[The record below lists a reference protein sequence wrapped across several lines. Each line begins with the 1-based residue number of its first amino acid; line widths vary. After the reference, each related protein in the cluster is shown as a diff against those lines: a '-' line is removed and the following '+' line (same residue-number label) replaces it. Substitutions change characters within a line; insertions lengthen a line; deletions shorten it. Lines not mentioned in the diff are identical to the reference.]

1 MLESMDTNLII
12 NQLPYQSP
20 FLFVDGL
27 ERVNEM
33 GAKGNYTFKRELE
46 FYKGHFKANPITPGV
61 ILTECCAQIGLVCL
75 GIFLLNKEQKPK
87 NPKIGLSS
95 SQMEFYKPVLPG
107 ERVTVTSK
115 KIYFRFHKLK
125 CEVRMHNSNSDL
137 VCKGILSGM
146 LKADSN
152 E

>member
-1 MLESMDTNLII
+1 MIV

-20 FLFVDGL
+20 FLFVDEL
-27 ERVNEM
+27 DRIDEM

-46 FYKGHFKANPITPGV
+46 FYKGHFKAYPITPGV

-75 GIFLLNKEQKPK
+75 GIFLLNEEQKSK
-87 NPKIGLSS
+87 NPIIGLSS

-107 ERVTVTSK
+107 ERVTVASK

-125 CEVRMHNSNSDL
+125 CEVRMHDSKGDL

-146 LKADSN
+146 LKTDVH